1 MTKTNAATLPII
13 RSERLTLRS
22 LFIEDS
28 ESIYELRSDASINK
42 FLDRQPCKSLED
54 AKNFINNINKNI
66 EKGGT
71 YYWVITMSYSKQVVG
86 TICLFDI
93 SNEKKCCEIGYEL
106 STKFQGQGLMQEA
119 VKNVIDFVFETLKL
133 NVINA
138 FTHKDNEKSTN
149 LLSKLNFVKSTETDI
164 ENPNITWFILKK

>member
-28 ESIYELRSDASINK
+28 EAIYELRSDATINK

-54 AKNFINNINKNI
+54 AENFINNINKNI

-71 YYWVITMSYSKQVVG
+71 YYWAITLTDTKQLAG
-86 TICLFDI
+86 TVCLFDF
-93 SNEKKCCEIGYEL
+93 SSEKKCCEIGYEL
-106 STKFQGQGLMQEA
+106 STKFQGQGIMQEA
-119 VKNVIDFVFETLKL
+119 VKRVIDFAFEKLKL
-133 NVINA
+133 NKILA
-138 FTHKDNEKSTN
+138 FTHSENEQSSK
-149 LLSKLNFVKSTETDI
+149 LLLKLNFVKATENVI
-164 ENPNITWFILKK
+164 ENPNLTMYISTK